1 MIRIAALSAAAM
13 LLLCG
18 CATLTLPTTQF
29 RDGEVFSINLGESA
43 TNADGSVVIRFDGV
57 TGDSRCQPGAY
68 CIWAG
73 QLTVRIGIAVRAA
86 PEQKVELNSVT
97 VPREAMVSS
106 YRVELIEAQ
115 APAQNHQSSE
125 QPTRVHLRVTPM
137 P

>member
-1 MIRIAALSAAAM
+1 MIRIAALSAASI

-18 CATLTLPTTQF
+18 CASLTQPNTQF
-29 RDGEVFSINLGESA
+29 RDGEVFSIDLGKSA
-43 TNADGSVVIRFDGV
+43 TNADGSIVIRFDAV

-115 APAQNHQSSE
+115 APAQNRQSSE